1 MQARGGTLAAQQ
13 GALVELGAD
22 VGQAPAAACQQVLG
36 GASPARNW
44 EKLTQLSPEPESRSI
59 MYTQGMPLASII
71 RRALS
76 VRSKPVSSRPRG
88 W

>member
-1 MQARGGTLAAQQ
+1 
-13 GALVELGAD
+13 
-22 VGQAPAAACQQVLG
+22 
-36 GASPARNW
+36 
-44 EKLTQLSPEPESRSI
+44 